1 MTFMMTS
8 SNNDKSDIFQFYYE
22 DLFRII
28 NTVYV
33 QHFMENGQ
41 KFSEIQHVFSP
52 WAYSP
57 PTNIP
62 ALRFSKK
69 PNSVRVKVNN
79 KNIKKS
85 VKYVQ
90 DQQ

>member
-52 WAYSP
+52 WAYSSP
-57 PTNIP
+57 PTSQPCDFQKSLAQVGLKSTIKT
-62 ALRFSKK
+62 LK
-69 PNSVRVKVNN
+69 RV
-79 KNIKKS
+79 
-85 VKYVQ
+85 
-90 DQQ
+90 